1 MAVGAEHHVAGLYHS
16 GLEHD
21 VLPDAMIYVEEA
33 RDALAFAEFTDYL
46 LIGRNLLGVR
56 RSLEVEGKG
65 ELVGVPDLRFLAHL
79 LLELEHDVRAAE
91 VAAGRPVDSAPDAV
105 AYLHGMARGALHDF
119 HDRCLAH

>member
-1 MAVGAEHHVAGLYHS
+1 MAVGAEHDVAGLYHS

-21 VLPDAMIYVEEA
+21 VLPDAVIYVEEA
-33 RDALAFAEFTDYL
+33 RDALTLAELADYL
-46 LIGRNLLGVR
+46 LIRRDLLGVR
-56 RSLEVEGKG
+56 RSLEVEGEG
-65 ELVGVPDLRFLAHL
+65 ELVGVPDLRILAHL

-91 VAAGRPVDSAPDAV
+91 VAAGRPVDFAPDAV